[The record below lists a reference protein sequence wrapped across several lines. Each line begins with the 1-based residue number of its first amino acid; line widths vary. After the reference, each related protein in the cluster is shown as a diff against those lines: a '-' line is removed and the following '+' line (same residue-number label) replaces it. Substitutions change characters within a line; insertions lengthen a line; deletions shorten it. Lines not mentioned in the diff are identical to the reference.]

1 MLIVAGSSFKFFIR
15 YNLLVMV
22 WTPFCSSELPKF
34 FMTYIQQGV
43 GNMPKSLYHHCQSEP
58 LKQGR
63 MDPCFH
69 ILYAKFRPYHLNVA
83 AEIKTPDQATHLIR
97 ILDARLYSLVVIS
110 DCLSYCFLLISLK
123 QSGHSSLTSGI
134 KKA

>member
-1 MLIVAGSSFKFFIR
+1 
-15 YNLLVMV
+15 
-22 WTPFCSSELPKF
+22 
-34 FMTYIQQGV
+34 
-43 GNMPKSLYHHCQSEP
+43 MPKSLYHHCQSEP
-58 LKQGR
+58 LTQGR
-63 MDPCFH
+63 MDACFH
-69 ILYAKFRPYHLNVA
+69 VLYAKFRPYHLNVA
-83 AEIKTPDQATHLIR
+83 AEIETPEQATHLIR